1 LVKHFWMPML
11 PSLDLFFPNT
21 PIAVAAE
28 LGRFEPRYRYG
39 QLFVRC
45 VRHGSNRRH
54 TKRSLSGE

>member
-1 LVKHFWMPML
+1 MPML